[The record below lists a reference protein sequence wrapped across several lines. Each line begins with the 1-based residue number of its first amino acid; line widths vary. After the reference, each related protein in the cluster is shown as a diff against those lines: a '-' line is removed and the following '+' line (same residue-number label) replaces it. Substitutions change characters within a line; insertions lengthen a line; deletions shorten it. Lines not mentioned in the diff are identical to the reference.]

1 LIKQAHT
8 DDVGCLRP
16 NALDLVNAMITQTRA
31 RQFVYVPLLL
41 ALSSAALAQTPAK
54 PVPGESGPAMAAA
67 AGLLIYP
74 KNGQSQEQ
82 QSADRYACHSW
93 AQGQTGF
100 DPTAPN
106 NAASPSQLASRRSD
120 YRRAMSACLE
130 ARGYSVRYAPPAA
143 APLPAP
149 ASPVPPP
156 APPFRI
162 EHYTVPSPELKYHPF
177 EAHIDGGY
185 SVTTGTTN
193 QNFDNGS
200 NAGLGFT
207 WFPTSDLPL
216 GLRVDG
222 SYSWFRATD
231 NFLSANSG
239 NFTHGNLDV
248 YGGDAD
254 LQLDLAH
261 RSSRAKLYLFGGF
274 GWYRERTDLRQVSIV
289 RGNVCGFYFCGP
301 GYFPAVTAEQ
311 NTTSDWQKAWNAGLG
326 FEVAVA
332 PRVAFFVEARYQHFL
347 ANNGNNM
354 QFVPIRLGLRF

>member
-1 LIKQAHT
+1 
-8 DDVGCLRP
+8 
-16 NALDLVNAMITQTRA
+16 MITQTSA
-31 RQFVYVPLLL
+31 CKFGLVSLLL
-41 ALSSAALAQTPAK
+41 AMSSAALAQTPTN
-54 PVPGESGPAMAAA
+54 PVPEQSAPAMAAA

-74 KNGQSQEQ
+74 KNDQSQEQ

-100 DPTAPN
+100 DPTEPN
-106 NAASPSQLASRRSD
+106 NAASSSQLASRRSD

-130 ARGYSVRYAPPAA
+130 ARGYSVRYAAPTA
-143 APLPAP
+143 APLPPP

-156 APPFRI
+156 APPFRV

-177 EAHIDGGY
+177 EVHIDGGY

-193 QNFDNGS
+193 QNFENGS

-207 WFPTSDLPL
+207 WFPTSALPL

-222 SYSWFRATD
+222 SYSWFRTTN
-231 NFLSANSG
+231 NFLNQNSG
-239 NFTHGNLDV
+239 NFTHGNLDI

-254 LQLDLAH
+254 LQVDLAH
-261 RSSRAKLYLFGGF
+261 RSSRAKLYLFGGM

-289 RGNVCGFYFCGP
+289 NRTICGFYFCAP

-311 NTTSDWQKAWNAGLG
+311 ITTSDWQKSWNAGFGL
-326 FEVAVA
+326 EVALA
-332 PRVAFFVEARYQHFL
+332 PRAAFFIEARYQHFL
-347 ANNGNNM
+347 PNNSNAF
-354 QFVPIRLGLRF
+354 QFVPIRVGLRF

>member
-1 LIKQAHT
+1 
-8 DDVGCLRP
+8 
-16 NALDLVNAMITQTRA
+16 MITQTSA
-31 RQFVYVPLLL
+31 CKFGLVSSLL
-41 ALSSAALAQTPAK
+41 AMSSAALAQTPTN
-54 PVPGESGPAMAAA
+54 PVPEQSAPAMAAA

-100 DPTAPN
+100 DPTEPN
-106 NAASPSQLASRRSD
+106 SAASSSQLASRRSD

-130 ARGYSVRYAPPAA
+130 ARGYSVRYAAPTA
-143 APLPAP
+143 APLPPP

-156 APPFRI
+156 APPFRV
-162 EHYTVPSPELKYHPF
+162 EHYTVPGPELKYHPF
-177 EAHIDGGY
+177 EVHIDGGY

-193 QNFDNGS
+193 QNFENGS

-207 WFPTSDLPL
+207 WFPTSALPL

-222 SYSWFRATD
+222 SYSWFRATN
-231 NFLSANSG
+231 NFLNQNSG
-239 NFTHGNLDV
+239 NFTHGNLDI

-254 LQLDLAH
+254 LQVDLAH
-261 RSSRAKLYLFGGF
+261 RSSRAKLYLFGGM

-289 RGNVCGFYFCGP
+289 NGTICGFYFCAP

-311 NTTSDWQKAWNAGLG
+311 ITTSDWQRSWNAGFGL
-326 FEVAVA
+326 EVALA
-332 PRVAFFVEARYQHFL
+332 PRAAFFIEARYQHFL
-347 ANNGNNM
+347 PNNRNAF
-354 QFVPIRLGLRF
+354 QFVPIRAGLRF